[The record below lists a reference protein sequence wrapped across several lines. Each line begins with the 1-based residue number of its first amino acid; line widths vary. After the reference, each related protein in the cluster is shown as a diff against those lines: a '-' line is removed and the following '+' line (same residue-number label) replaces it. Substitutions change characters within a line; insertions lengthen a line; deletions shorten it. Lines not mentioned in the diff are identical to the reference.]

1 MAVARTGVGCTGVG
15 CTGVGR
21 IRPGRTPVARTAAD
35 RMSAGRMAPARTEAG
50 RRTAPDRIR
59 LVRAVAGR
67 MRVLV
72 HQEKAVG
79 PRETT
84 AHKGTA
90 QRHSVVVRLGRN
102 QARTT
107 RAAGIRIR

>member
-1 MAVARTGVGCTGVG
+1 MTVGRTGVG

-21 IRPGRTPVARTAAD
+21 IRPGHTPVARTAAD
-35 RMSAGRMAPARTEAG
+35 RMSADRMAPARTAAG

-59 LVRAVAGR
+59 LARTVAVR
-67 MRVLV
+67 MRVLD

-84 AHKGTA
+84 AHEGTA

-102 QARTT
+102 RARTT

>member
-1 MAVARTGVGCTGVG
+1 MAVGR
-15 CTGVGR
+15 TGVGR

-59 LVRAVAGR
+59 LARTVAVRIQ
-67 MRVLV
+67 VLV

-84 AHKGTA
+84 AHEGTA

-102 QARTT
+102 RARTT